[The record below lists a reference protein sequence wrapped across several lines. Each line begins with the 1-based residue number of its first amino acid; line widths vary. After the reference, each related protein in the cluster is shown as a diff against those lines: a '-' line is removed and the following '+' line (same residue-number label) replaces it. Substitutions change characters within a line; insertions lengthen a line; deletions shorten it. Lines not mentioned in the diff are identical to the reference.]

1 MAATALAFA
10 VALVSALLPFLNIE
24 LYLLGAA
31 SISSGPVLTAMAL
44 AAGAGQTL
52 GKVAYYYLGRGVLD
66 LPWLRRRA
74 DKTGKWGDRV
84 ADLRAKAEG
93 RPWWTAG
100 LVAVSSFASIPP
112 FMVVCVLAGTVRM
125 PLWAFAAVTM
135 ATRSARFLLL
145 VLAPGT
151 AMALLPG

>member
-1 MAATALAFA
+1 MAGTALAFA
-10 VALVSALLPFLNIE
+10 VALASALLPVLNIE

-31 SISSGPVLTAMAL
+31 SLSGGPVLSAMAV
-44 AAGAGQTL
+44 AAAAGQTL

-74 DKTGKWGDRV
+74 ATTGRWGERI
-84 ADLRAKAEG
+84 AGLRAKAEG

-125 PLWAFAAVTM
+125 PVWAFVAVTM

-145 VLAPGT
+145 VFAPGT